1 MKKQS
6 TFNLSQ
12 DRPIVHH
19 VGKMLLHF
27 IATMLFLFYWTLN
40 AFSQTGSISG
50 KIMDENGEG
59 FPSASVIVLDSI
71 GSATAVGAKSDYD
84 GNYEIKN
91 LKVGHY
97 NLKFQYIGY
106 KTRIEKGVV
115 VRADNTTLLSI
126 KLEPSDNA
134 MSEVMVIA
142 YKMPLIQKSS
152 TTYSSK
158 LSQSDIKNLPTQS
171 ISDLASQSAGV
182 YQQDANKGLSIRG
195 GRGDATVYYVNG
207 RKVIGKPNVP
217 IQGVDQLSII
227 TGGVPAKYGS
237 AEDMQLDQAKMPID
251 NTRVEPTKPETG
263 TEEFNTIIENEFL
276 VAARSPLSTFS
287 IDVDAASYSILRRK
301 LMERNAIPAD
311 AIRLEEMINY
321 FPYNYPDASAEQPFS
336 VQTEMSDCPW
346 DSSHVL
352 LKIGI
357 QGKKIDT
364 EKQPPSNLVFLIDV
378 SGSMQSMDKLP
389 LVQKSLKLLVNQ
401 LKPDDQVALV
411 VYAGSAGLVLPS
423 TPAVN
428 KQKIIDAIEQL
439 EAGGSTAGG
448 AGIHLAY
455 KTALESF
462 KKEGNNRVIL
472 CTDGDF
478 NVGVSSENELVN
490 LIEEKRKSGV
500 FLSVL
505 GFGTGNYKDSRM
517 EQLADKGNGNY
528 AYIDNEKEAQKNMV
542 AQMGAN
548 FITIAK
554 DVKIQAVFNPT
565 AVKSYRLIGYEN
577 RKLQDEDFSNDKIDA
592 GEIGAGANVTALY
605 ELVLSKE
612 RKMATIDLA
621 DKKHKNDQMELS
633 SNDLMGLRIRFKKP
647 DENKSALIEERVGFD
662 IKKLSETS
670 NDFRFAAAVA
680 SFGMLLRHSKFS
692 GNFTL
697 EKTATL
703 AKGALGEDPDG
714 LREEMLSLVDLAE
727 KK

>member
-19 VGKMLLHF
+19 VGNTLLRF

-50 KIMDENGEG
+50 KIVDEIGDGLPN
-59 FPSASVIVLDSI
+59 ASVIVLDSTGKI
-71 GSATAVGAKSDYD
+71 TSLGVTSDLD

-91 LKVGHY
+91 LKAGHY
-97 NLKFQYIGY
+97 DLKFQYIGY
-106 KTRIEKGVV
+106 TSQIQKRVM

-126 KLEPSDNA
+126 KLEPADNA
-134 MSEVMVIA
+134 IQEVMIVS
-142 YKMPLIQKSS
+142 YKIPLISAS
-152 TTYSSK
+152 CTTMSNTVSHK
-158 LSQSDIKNLPTQS
+158 DIKHLPTQRV
-171 ISDLASQSAGV
+171 SDLASQTAGV

-195 GRGDATVYYVNG
+195 GREDATVYYVNG

-251 NTRVEPTKPETG
+251 NTRVEPTKPETS

-301 LMERNAIPAD
+301 LMEKNVIPAD

-321 FPYNYPDASAEQPFS
+321 FPYNYPDATAEQPFS

-364 EKQPPSNLVFLIDV
+364 DKQPPSNLVFLIDV

-423 TPAVN
+423 TPAAN
-428 KQKIIDAIEQL
+428 KQKIIAAIEQL

-448 AGIHLAY
+448 AGIQLAY
-455 KTALESF
+455 KTAIDNF

-670 NDFRFAAAVA
+670 NDFRFTAAVA

-692 GNFTL
+692 GSFTL

-703 AKGALGEDPDG
+703 AKGALGEDKDG
-714 LREEMLSLVDLAE
+714 LRAEMLSLVDLAE
-727 KK
+727 KR

>member
-1 MKKQS
+1 
-6 TFNLSQ
+6 
-12 DRPIVHH
+12 
-19 VGKMLLHF
+19 
-27 IATMLFLFYWTLN
+27 
-40 AFSQTGSISG
+40 
-50 KIMDENGEG
+50 
-59 FPSASVIVLDSI
+59 
-71 GSATAVGAKSDYD
+71 
-84 GNYEIKN
+84 
-91 LKVGHY
+91 
-97 NLKFQYIGY
+97 
-106 KTRIEKGVV
+106 
-115 VRADNTTLLSI
+115 
-126 KLEPSDNA
+126 
-134 MSEVMVIA
+134 
-142 YKMPLIQKSS
+142 
-152 TTYSSK
+152 
-158 LSQSDIKNLPTQS
+158 
-171 ISDLASQSAGV
+171 
-182 YQQDANKGLSIRG
+182 
-195 GRGDATVYYVNG
+195 
-207 RKVIGKPNVP
+207 
-217 IQGVDQLSII
+217 
-227 TGGVPAKYGS
+227 
-237 AEDMQLDQAKMPID
+237 
-251 NTRVEPTKPETG
+251 
-263 TEEFNTIIENEFL
+263 
-276 VAARSPLSTFS
+276 
-287 IDVDAASYSILRRK
+287 
-301 LMERNAIPAD
+301 
-311 AIRLEEMINY
+311 
-321 FPYNYPDASAEQPFS
+321 
-336 VQTEMSDCPW
+336 
-346 DSSHVL
+346 
-352 LKIGI
+352 
-357 QGKKIDT
+357 
-364 EKQPPSNLVFLIDV
+364 
-378 SGSMQSMDKLP
+378 MQSMDKLP

-727 KK
+727 KR